1 MYSLDVNFLKD
12 RNLDLSK
19 MTTVDP
25 IASGPSLKQ
34 QLPIYIGAGVML
46 ALLSLSGLSILF
58 ISWQKDQ
65 TQQNI
70 QVLEGEIAK
79 LNSQNQKIQQI
90 EGQIKTL
97 NEEITGLVGVFN
109 QVKPW
114 SAILQDLTDQTPATV
129 QISSIQQ
136 ADKALTLSGFARDY
150 GDLNDFVLTLQ
161 NSRFFNADKT
171 KLVTA
176 TTEALPLKAEGAT
189 TDKGDG
195 ATPPPAQGEKGDK
208 SAGPTVTIPPGVKY
222 TITTELTDT
231 PDQELIDELRR
242 KTAIGLPARFKI
254 MEQKGILSS
263 VPSPP
268 PAPIL
273 QSGGQPSANPANPQA
288 SPVSTQ
294 GANNP

>member
-12 RNLDLSK
+12 RNLDPSK
-19 MTTVDP
+19 MTTVEP

-34 QLPIYIGAGVML
+34 QLPIYIGGGVML
-46 ALLSLSGLSILF
+46 ALLSLSGLSILLVG
-58 ISWQKDQ
+58 WQKDQ

-70 QVLEGEIAK
+70 QALEAEIAK
-79 LNSQNQKIQQI
+79 LNSQNQKIQEI
-90 EGQIKTL
+90 EGKVKTL
-97 NEEITGLVGVFN
+97 NEEITGLVDVFN
-109 QVKPW
+109 QIKPW

-136 ADKALTLSGFARDY
+136 ADKVLTLSGFARDY

-176 TTEALPLKAEGAT
+176 TTEALPLKAEGAS

-195 ATPPPAQGEKGDK
+195 TTATPAQAEKSDK
-208 SAGPTVTIPPGVKY
+208 PTGPTVTIPPGVKY

-231 PDQELIDELRR
+231 PDQALINELIR
-242 KTAIGLPARFKI
+242 KGAVGLVTRFKI

-263 VPSPP
+263 ATSPP

-273 QSGGQPSANPANPQA
+273 QPGSQPPADPANPQT
-288 SPVSTQ
+288 SPAPTQ
-294 GANNP
+294 GEKKP

>member
-12 RNLDLSK
+12 RNLDPSK
-19 MTTVDP
+19 MTTVEP
-25 IASGPSLKQ
+25 LASGPSLQQ
-34 QLPIYIGAGVML
+34 QLPIYIGAGVLVVLPLL
-46 ALLSLSGLSILF
+46 AGLSLLF
-58 ISWQKDQ
+58 VGWQKEQ

-70 QVLEGEIAK
+70 QTLEAEIAK
-79 LNSQNQKIQQI
+79 LNSQNQKIQGI
-90 EGQIKTL
+90 EGKIKTV

-109 QVKPW
+109 QIKPW

-136 ADKALTLSGFARDY
+136 ADKTLTLSGFARDY

-176 TTEALPLKAEGAT
+176 TTEALPLKAEGANT
-189 TDKGDG
+189 GKEGGG
-195 ATPPPAQGEKGDK
+195 ATAPAQGEKSDK
-208 SAGPTVTIPPGVKY
+208 PTGPTITIPDGVKY
-222 TITTELTDT
+222 TITTELTST
-231 PDQELIDELRR
+231 PDQELINELIR
-242 KTAIGLPARFKI
+242 KGAVGLVTRFKI

-263 VPSPP
+263 VPSAS

-273 QSGGQPSANPANPQA
+273 QPGSQPAANPQA
-288 SPVSTQ
+288 APTQ
-294 GANNP
+294 GEKTP